1 MLAAPD
7 HPAFGMGMFH
17 RLPQT
22 MQTLELMPE
31 SFRTGLGH
39 DYDSHGPEG
48 AVGIERSFEPWN
60 RTFLLPIVLPALDGV
75 VEQAD
80 GGCDRG
86 RRRLRC
92 RRRGA
97 ADGRARSQPA
107 ASPATTSPSTRCDR
121 AERAA
126 RRGRASPTRTFHDP
140 RDAADAGRPLRRPRH
155 DVRLHPRHDRSA
167 GDDGRHP
174 RGRSPTTARGCSSTS
189 RPGTRSPRTSRR
201 TRWHR

>member
-22 MQTLELMPE
+22 MQTLERMPE
-31 SFRTGLGH
+31 SFRSGVGH

-60 RTFLLPIVLPALDGV
+60 RAFLLPVVLPALDGV
-75 VEQAD
+75 VDKLTD
-80 GGCDRG
+80 GRDRG
-86 RRRLRC
+86 RHRLR
-92 RRRGA
+92 RRGRGA
-97 ADGRARSQPA
+97 ADGRCVPGQSLHRLRHLAVRADAGRGEARRSGRHQRHVPRPA
-107 ASPATTSPSTRCDR
+107 AAP
-121 AERAA
+121 
-126 RRGRASPTRTFHDP
+126 
-140 RDAADAGRPLRRPRH
+140 DAGRPLRRPRH
-155 DVRLHPRHDRSA
+155 DVRLPPRHDRSA

-174 RGRSPTTARGCSSTS
+174 SGRSPTTARGCSSTS

-201 TRWHR
+201 TRWRR